1 MQRAKRS
8 PIIMQIENI
17 NPKKLKIKLKK
28 IFDVRPYDWPY
39 KVLLLACA
47 ANFTMGTI
55 VAITLWKGEGEGNAQ
70 A

>member
-8 PIIMQIENI
+8 PIIMRNKPEKTQDQAEKN
-17 NPKKLKIKLKK
+17 
-28 IFDVRPYDWPY
+28 FDVRPYDWPY